1 MAEEESRPM
10 ATPTRGNLMVRGFGG
25 NVRTDGIFKEKIE
38 GDLIIQ
44 QR

>member
-25 NVRTDGIFKEKIE
+25 NVRTDWISRKKKHKRVI
-38 GDLIIQ
+38 
-44 QR
+44 